1 MFKSASLLSE
11 QSTKSEKKFTLLG
24 AISSTDYEITF
35 KSRLTAPEFNVFS
48 SHVDG
53 NRSKL
58 PAVHGKK
65 FEDLWS
71 PDYDKNYKIYSN
83 FEIQNIMSNEKRK
96 RMHRKTTP
104 RDLTSKSLK

>member
-1 MFKSASLLSE
+1 MFKSESLLSE
-11 QSTKSEKKFTLLG
+11 QSTKSEKKFTLMG
-24 AISSTDYEITF
+24 AKISTDYEITF
-35 KSRLTAPEFNVFS
+35 KSRLTAPEYNVFS

-71 PDYDKNYKIYSN
+71 PEYDKNYKIYSN

-96 RMHRKTTP
+96 RMHRKITP